1 VLAAMDAGLDMR
13 CVPLSI
19 PLAVMRPRVLA
30 RTAAFPSSSSSS
42 AAASAAAGGAGEGLA
57 EAEEEDEEEGLGQP
71 GEGSV
76 LVLDPTAAEEKAA
89 AATMVG
95 VGLVAWSFRG
105 LSTLGG
111 TRCPS

>member
-1 VLAAMDAGLDMR
+1 MDAGLDMR

-42 AAASAAAGGAGEGLA
+42 SAAQAGNAAEGK
-57 EAEEEDEEEGLGQP
+57 EEEEEEEGLGQL

-76 LVLDPTAAEEKAA
+76 LVLDPTAEEEKEA
-89 AATMVG
+89 AATMVSSSR
-95 VGLVAWSFRG
+95 VKVWGLVYG
-105 LSTLGG
+105 I
-111 TRCPS
+111 CC